1 MKLSTLLL
9 RDWVIRTLRRRPSFG
24 CFLAFACSILRVVS
38 QKSTIHE
45 LLHRTI
51 PLFGDFM
58 NAVGE
63 SIQDEDLRF
72 SPGLFLLG
80 LKIHKLNGIQID
92 RKKCIVDRSRQLSY
106 VSRFVPQEFV
116 EGTQKP
122 QVVDSEMNAPPLGHD
137 SLLSLRWGCRDWRHV
152 AFHTYRYIHHPHRSF
167 KPPPQFRKSLRIS
180 NRDLPNLLALMQNPL
195 GTPPTGPNSM
205 SSPC

>member
-51 PLFGDFM
+51 PLFGDLM
-58 NAVGE
+58 NALAK
-63 SIQDEDLRF
+63 SSQDDVLRF
-72 SPGLFLLG
+72 SPGLFLSG

-92 RKKCIVDRSRQLSY
+92 RKKCVVDRGRQLSY

-116 EGTQKP
+116 EGTQEP

-137 SLLSLRWGCRDWRHV
+137 SLLSLRWGCRDWRYV
-152 AFHTYRYIHHPHRSF
+152 AANTYRYIHHPRRSF

-180 NRDLPNLLALMQNPL
+180 NRDLPNLLALMQNAFGSPA
-195 GTPPTGPNSM
+195 TGVKSM
-205 SSPC
+205 RSPC